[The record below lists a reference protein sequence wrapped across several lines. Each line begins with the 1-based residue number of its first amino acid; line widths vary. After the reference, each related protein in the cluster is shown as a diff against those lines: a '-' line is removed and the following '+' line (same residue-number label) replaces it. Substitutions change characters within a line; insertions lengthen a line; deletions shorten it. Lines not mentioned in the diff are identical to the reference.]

1 MRVSIRIG
9 NSMRHTIARSL
20 INKRY
25 DIIEVYFVLFFFF
38 FTLFLFFSVKH
49 FVVRSILLTSIR
61 SRYFELSRMQLFGHR
76 SAIPFD
82 PDCLSPWEN
91 RTRLNFGRRLRCRIK
106 KRSTPEASLWKA
118 YTAFTLSITFIYI
131 NSVSVP
137 YLEN

>member
-1 MRVSIRIG
+1 MLVSIRIG
-9 NSMRHTIARSL
+9 NSMRRTIARSL

-25 DIIEVYFVLFFFF
+25 DTTEVDFLFSLFISFFF
-38 FTLFLFFSVKH
+38 SIKP
-49 FVVRSILLTSIR
+49 FVVHSILSTSIR

-91 RTRLNFGRRLRCRIK
+91 RTRLNFGRRLRCRFK